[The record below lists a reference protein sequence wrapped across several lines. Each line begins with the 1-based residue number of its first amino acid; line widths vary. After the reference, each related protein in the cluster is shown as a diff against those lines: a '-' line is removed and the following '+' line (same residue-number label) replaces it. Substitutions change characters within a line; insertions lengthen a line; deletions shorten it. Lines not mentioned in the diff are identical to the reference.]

1 LSVIRTSQCR
11 YLGLDFS
18 IANRIYPISVTGG
31 LGKVAPRQAL
41 KDGNSMKEVSALL
54 AGDLRIY
61 SAPKALLRHIQWSLN
76 QILGYPAELSWEEQ
90 HLAAGCFATEY
101 QWRDIKPVASKIA
114 SALKAWHFLRFEVR
128 EYSTVGGEGVIYRC
142 TPDLGLHQATT
153 SSTGDV
159 MIHENRLVSALEHNL
174 SYESLHAAI
183 KESLGLEW
191 DSELE
196 SFRRGVGA
204 AGEIRLVGKR

>member
-1 LSVIRTSQCR
+1 M
-11 YLGLDFS
+11 
-18 IANRIYPISVTGG
+18 N
-31 LGKVAPRQAL
+31 
-41 KDGNSMKEVSALL
+41 EVHGLL

-76 QILGYPAELSWEEQ
+76 QILGYPVELSWEEQ
-90 HLAAGCFATEY
+90 HLSPGSFATSY
-101 QWRDIKPVASKIA
+101 QWRDIKPAASKIA

-128 EYSTVGGEGVIYRC
+128 EFSTSGGEGVLYRC

-174 SYESLHAAI
+174 SYESLRAAI
-183 KESLGLEW
+183 RETLGIAW
-191 DSELE
+191 DEELE
-196 SFRRGVGA
+196 SYRMGVGEG
-204 AGEIRLVGKR
+204 GEIRLVSS